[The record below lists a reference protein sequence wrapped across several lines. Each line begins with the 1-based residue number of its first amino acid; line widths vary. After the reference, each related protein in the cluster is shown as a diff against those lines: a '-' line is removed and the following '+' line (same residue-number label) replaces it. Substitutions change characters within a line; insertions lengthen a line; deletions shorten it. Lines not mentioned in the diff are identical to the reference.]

1 MKVDIKSFLIGVLT
15 TVNLFLLMGFDDHKR
30 SAYDIENI
38 SDGESELIIWFD
50 TYSGKPVANV
60 DVEKGEFF
68 IVNDSLENEEVEDL
82 DMFKYLQNRTL
93 NVKQEDK
100 SKLPSMDQIKKQL
113 ESNEK
118 SIEDVLN

>member
-15 TVNLFLLMGFDDHKR
+15 TVNLFLLMGFDGHKR
-30 SAYDIENI
+30 NAYDIENI
-38 SDGESELIIWFD
+38 SDGESEFIIWFD

-93 NVKQEDK
+93 NVKQEDE
-100 SKLPSMDQIKKQL
+100 SKLPSMDEIKKQL